1 MKVDKHV
8 QDLLKQVA
16 DHFDSEDR
24 AVRERQLRD
33 WRRLKLLWEGFTRVW
48 YSEVAHDWR
57 IWEESINSDN
67 DQEFYDKPIN
77 VFRAYLESIIAALSI
92 TVPGIKCYPDDA
104 DNPLDLMTAK
114 AGDKIALLIK
124 RHNNDP
130 LLFLHALYVIVT
142 EGMVAC
148 YSYPKEDKKFGTYD
162 NNKYEDTTE
171 EAYVCPYCQSRL
183 PDEIMTNRIMDGFM
197 PEEEDAALHNV
208 IQNIGPLCPEC
219 ASLLD
224 PELQKSSLIV
234 TRLVGTTKE
243 PKSRICLECYGGL
256 YIKIP
261 NYAMRQEDIPY
272 LIFSYETHYSNVLD
286 RYKEL
291 RGAMSPSGKSGIT
304 SGGLYDPY
312 EQWARLSPQYRGEY
326 PINNVT
332 VRNCWLRP
340 SAFEILPDEDS
351 KLLRKHYPDGA
362 KIVLIND
369 MYADSENE
377 SLDDCWTI
385 MQDPMA
391 DYLHKRPMGSLLVNV
406 QEITSDIISLA
417 LQTIEHGISQTFADP
432 AVLNFDQYRQTEVLP
447 GGVYPAVAKTGKAL
461 GEGFF
466 ETRTATLSQEVL
478 PFFQQIQQ
486 LGQMASGALPSLFGG
501 QIDGSKTASEYSMSR
516 AQALQR
522 LQNVWKMITY
532 WWKDIYAKAIPM
544 YIEEI
549 KDDERQVELDE
560 KGNFINVFVRVAEL
574 EGKIGRVELEANEN
588 LPITWSQRKDVYMK
602 LLEAQNPK
610 ILEALTSP
618 ENIRNLAEA
627 IGLDDFNIP
636 GQNDVEKQYEEIRLL
651 INSEPIQQPPSD
663 EQLMMAV
670 QQGATPEQL
679 AQIPP
684 TELPSVEIDYDLD
697 NHQIE
702 SDICRTYLVSAA
714 GRLLKTENPDGYKNV
729 LLHMKAHLEA
739 IKQKMMEEMQ
749 SQMGMQQMGAG
760 DPKLAEQ
767 PAGSNQPLSENQN
780 VSTQS

>member
-1 MKVDKHV
+1 MKVDKKV

-16 DHFDSEDR
+16 DHFDQEDR

-57 IWEESINSDN
+57 IWDENTAGADT

-77 VFRAYLESIIAALSI
+77 IFRAYLESIIAALSI

-130 LLFLHALYVIVT
+130 LLFLHALYIICT

-148 YSYPKEDKKFGTYD
+148 YSYPKEDEEYGTYEKQ
-162 NNKYEDTTE
+162 NHEDVEE
-171 EAYVCPYCQSRL
+171 EAYVCPSCNSRL
-183 PDEIMTNRIMDGFM
+183 ADEVMMNREQDEFM
-197 PEEEDAALHNV
+197 PDDMDSPLHDAIINK
-208 IQNIGPLCPEC
+208 GMKFCPEC

-224 PELQKSSLIV
+224 SELQKSKLIV
-234 TRLVGTTKE
+234 TRLVGTTKH

-256 YIKIP
+256 YVKVP
-261 NYAMRQEDIPY
+261 NYAMKQADIPY
-272 LIFSYETHYSNVLD
+272 LMFSYETHYSNVLD
-286 RYKEL
+286 RYTEL
-291 RGAMSPSGKSGIT
+291 RDSLSPAGKSGLT
-304 SGGLYDPY
+304 SGGMYDPY

-340 SAFEILPDEDS
+340 SAFEVLADEDA
-351 KLLRKHYPDGA
+351 KLLKKHYPDGA

-369 MYADSENE
+369 LYAESCNE
-377 SLDDCWTI
+377 KLDDCWTI
-385 MQDPMA
+385 MQDPMS
-391 DYLHKRPMGSLLVNV
+391 DYIHKRPMGSLLVNV

-432 AVLNFDQYRQTEVLP
+432 SVLNFEQYRQTEAMP
-447 GGVYPAVAKTGKAL
+447 GGVYPAVAKTGKTLA
-461 GEGFF
+461 EGFF
-466 ETRTATLSQEVL
+466 ETRTATLSPDVL

-522 LQNVWKMITY
+522 LQNVWKMITF
-532 WWKDIYAKAIPM
+532 WWKDIYAKAIPL
-544 YIEEI
+544 YIEEV
-549 KDDERQVELDE
+549 KDDERSVEVDE

-574 EGKIGRVELEANEN
+574 EGKIGRIELEANEN

-602 LLEAQNPK
+602 LLEAQNPE
-610 ILEALTSP
+610 ILRALTSP
-618 ENIRNLAEA
+618 ENIKNLAEA
-627 IGLDDFNIP
+627 IGLDDFKIP
-636 GQNDVEKQYEEIRLL
+636 GQDDVEKQYEEIRLL
-651 INSEPIQQPPSD
+651 INSEPIVEPPLE
-663 EQLMMAV
+663 EQIMMAM
-670 QQGATPEQL
+670 QQGQEPQPNES
-679 AQIPP
+679 
-684 TELPSVEIDYDLD
+684 PSVEIDYDLD
-697 NHQIE
+697 NHQVE
-702 SDICRTYLVSAA
+702 SDICRSYLISAT
-714 GRLLKTENPDGYKNV
+714 GRLLKSENPDGYKNV

-739 IKQKMMEEMQ
+739 IRLKMMEEMQ
-749 SQMGMQQMGAG
+749 AQMGPAAGAG

-767 PAGSNQPLSENQN
+767 PPGSNQPLTENAN
-780 VSTQS
+780 VATES